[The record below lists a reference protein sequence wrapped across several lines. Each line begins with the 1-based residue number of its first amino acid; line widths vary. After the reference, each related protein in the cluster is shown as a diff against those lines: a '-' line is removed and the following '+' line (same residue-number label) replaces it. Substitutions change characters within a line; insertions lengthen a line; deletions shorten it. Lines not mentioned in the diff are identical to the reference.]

1 MKRSLMTN
9 EEWRLSK
16 AEKLASKFG
25 IKVVGTEF
33 AVCCPGIDDPFEK
46 MGIKLSW
53 ASAEPGTIEVNLF
66 IEFMKA
72 LIAVDY
78 AVLFVEV
85 SEDHHN
91 VDNIHH
97 GMFKDLYTNLSVYG
111 RAMFFDI
118 VEQMFCPRKP
128 IIFRALAHYP
138 DEGLDFSDLYH
149 DQGKTTVGD
158 IYKAY
163 VAPTV
168 DPWVEQRAYPAKRV
182 AELKKELGEDFNEK
196 FEALKQVNFNVIQG
210 NDNGENRD
218 DLDSPQAVELVA
230 NEAFPITDH

>member
-53 ASAEPGTIEVNLF
+53 ASAEPDTIEVNLF

-85 SEDHHN
+85 SADHQN

-118 VEQMFCPRKP
+118 VKQMFCPRKP
-128 IIFRALAHYP
+128 IIFLALAHYP
-138 DEGLDFSDLYH
+138 DEGLDFSNLYH

-168 DPWVEQRAYPAKRV
+168 DPWVSGPLHPTKVIE
-182 AELKKELGEDFNEK
+182 ELYHTKT
-196 FEALKQVNFNVIQG
+196 
-210 NDNGENRD
+210 
-218 DLDSPQAVELVA
+218 DSIEMIT
-230 NEAFPITDH
+230 NEAHELQTSDQRFESTQLVDEIVISTAGNTGLHAD